1 MIPLGSLK
9 HLKAGVAAAVAL
21 AVLSSFVLACEKK
34 GSSDTVMRLFELPE
48 WRGLKPEYGD
58 RFELR
63 RESDGAGA
71 LLMKH
76 SRREVVY
83 SYDAE
88 RNTVTA
94 VTDEEWQR
102 ARGTVAQCGQQFL
115 KTEAMRVTQEHK
127 LLAGGR
133 EIQAAGQTVLD
144 AVESPSGRWVAVLSA
159 TGRAGTSV
167 LPFSAGGGA
176 AGQHYHQLLSLPDL
190 IWKGKPARVPTPQDF
205 ESLIPCWS
213 ADEQFVLYRQIN
225 FNYLSVVKTDLPS
238 TPNPMK
244 VLK

>member
-1 MIPLGSLK
+1 M
-9 HLKAGVAAAVAL
+9 AGVAAAVAL
-21 AVLSSFVLACEKK
+21 AVLGGFVLACEKK
-34 GSSDTVMRLFELPE
+34 GSSAAFMDLFELPE
-48 WRGLKPEYGD
+48 WRGLKLEYGD

-102 ARGTVAQCGQQFL
+102 ARGTVAQCGRQFL
-115 KTEAMRVTQEHK
+115 KMEGMLVTHEQK

-133 EIQAAGQTVLD
+133 EIQAAGQTVLN
-144 AVESPSGRWVAVLSA
+144 AIESPSGRYVAVLSA

-167 LPFSAGGGA
+167 VPFSSGGVA

-190 IWKGKPARVPTPQDF
+190 TWTGKPARVPTRQDF
-205 ESLIPCWS
+205 ETLLPCWS

-225 FNYLSVVKTDLPS
+225 FNYLSVIKTDLPS
-238 TPNPMK
+238 TPNLMK
-244 VLK
+244 VPK